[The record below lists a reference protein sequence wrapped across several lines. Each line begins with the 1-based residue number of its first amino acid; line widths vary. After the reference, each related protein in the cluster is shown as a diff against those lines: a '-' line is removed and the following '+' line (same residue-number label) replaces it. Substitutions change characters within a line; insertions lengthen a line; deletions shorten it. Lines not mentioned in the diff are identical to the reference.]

1 MQQNWKE
8 EHQFCPVITGIQL
21 AQASSSVL
29 RAQIWHVQSFTTG
42 SKFKGLLL
50 LLIILICPNIYLV
63 HNTVTSKD
71 EVSQGGI
78 TCLKVV
84 VGSLIEL
91 INVCKT
97 FSNARI
103 KGFNTKIQGL
113 PINYWRKEQA
123 NGSASRRIAL
133 NHLGSGLT
141 PDLHDSLR
149 RPVPYS

>member
-1 MQQNWKE
+1 M
-8 EHQFCPVITGIQL
+8 
-21 AQASSSVL
+21 
-29 RAQIWHVQSFTTG
+29 
-42 SKFKGLLL
+42 
-50 LLIILICPNIYLV
+50 YLV

-71 EVSQGGI
+71 EVFQGGI

-113 PINYWRKEQA
+113 PINYRRKSKLMVLLLEELLSTIWAQ
-123 NGSASRRIAL
+123 G
-133 NHLGSGLT
+133 
-141 PDLHDSLR
+141 
-149 RPVPYS
+149 